1 MKKALLNNIFIAGA
15 SFLLVLFGFNGL
27 YTEMLHGI
35 IRENKERYYY
45 IGLDIAEHVGGTIKS
60 VAGRTFM
67 LRDMVVQ
74 SGGDKTFFESFAPI
88 IYRTAKDDSELMLQT
103 LGLAPGYVVTDVYPL
118 EGNESLLGFDY
129 SDVSK
134 AGNAEALEA
143 AKEGRTIVT
152 EPFNLVQGGVGM
164 AVRTPV
170 FIDSEGGAEFWGLSV
185 ASIEFDRLIE
195 KLSHGGLDD
204 IDINYRIRS
213 LSDGGE
219 KIMVQSGEGFDNAV
233 TVPFS
238 IYNLSWCLDIVPEE
252 GWYDFGMIMLGRSL
266 VLLTSLIVMG
276 LAISFTKIKGDSK
289 VMRGMVERDM
299 LTGCYSRYYINTEL
313 LARDG
318 LSWRSQGSPYSVA
331 IIDVDKFKSIND
343 TYGHAAGDRVLVK
356 IAEVLS
362 SCVDKKMGDRVA
374 RYGGDEF
381 LVFMCGPD
389 TVRMVEAIGRMVSD
403 VRSIKLDSCPGLAPS
418 ISVGGALN
426 DASGGKTFSQLMK
439 LADENLYHVKES
451 GRNGHKISQ
460 PDSV

>member
-1 MKKALLNNIFIAGA
+1 MKNALLKNIFIAGA
-15 SFLLVLFGFNGL
+15 LFLLVLFGFNGL

-35 IRENKERYYY
+35 IRENKERYGY
-45 IGLDIAEHVGGTIKS
+45 IGMVIAEHVTGTMKS

-74 SGGDKTFFESFAPI
+74 GGGDRSFFESLAPI
-88 IYRTAKDDSELMLQT
+88 IYRTARDDSGLVLLN

-118 EGNESLLGFDY
+118 EGNEAFLGFDY
-129 SDVSK
+129 SDVSM

-143 AKEGRTIVT
+143 VDRGSIVVT
-152 EPFNLVQGGVGM
+152 EPFGLVQGGVGM

-170 FIDSEGGAEFWGLSV
+170 FIESDGGREFWGI
-185 ASIEFDRLIE
+185 ATATIEFDRLIE
-195 KLSHGGLDD
+195 NLSGGGLDG
-204 IDINYRIRS
+204 IKIKYRLRS
-213 LSDGGE
+213 LADGR
-219 KIMVQSGEGFDNAV
+219 IMAQSGEGFDGAV
-233 TVPFS
+233 EVPFS
-238 IYNLSWCLDIVPEE
+238 MYNLSWCLDLMPAE
-252 GWYDFGMIMLGRSL
+252 GWYDFGMIMLGRGL
-266 VLLTSLIVMG
+266 VLFTSLIVMG

-318 LSWRSQGSPYSVA
+318 LSWRSQGCPYSVA
-331 IIDVDKFKSIND
+331 IVDVDKFKSIND

-356 IAEVLS
+356 IAEALL
-362 SCVDKKMGDRVA
+362 SCVDRKMGDRVA

-389 TVRMVEAIGRMVSD
+389 TVRMVDALGRMVSA
-403 VRSIKLDSCPGLAPS
+403 VRSIKLDSCPGLSPS

-426 DASGGKTFSQLMK
+426 DASGGKSFTQLMK
-439 LADENLYHVKES
+439 LADENLYHVKVN

-460 PDSV
+460 LGSL